1 MKTRFII
8 ACFASVAAMVSMA
21 ACQPACGPLEVRA
34 DVEVRGPELSLA
46 DLLAPASCPAL
57 IQAAARMHL
66 GNAPLPGSV
75 RVLEGGEIRTRFQ
88 QLARGGVNAIIP
100 SELMRVPD
108 RVTVRQAGARA
119 SCAEIDEQILAAL
132 HAQSI
137 PSFSGT
143 NAAAQLTAGTIK
155 EADLGCGA
163 EGNIPQGAR
172 IELIRTAWD
181 RAHGNWEIYARC
193 ARSSDCVPFLVRL
206 SGSASE
212 PGSAQSPQT
221 APNPAPEQPPLVL
234 PGRRL
239 TLLWDEGG
247 IRLVVPVVALD
258 RAGAGEG
265 VRARV
270 TGSGRV
276 VRAIVVNA
284 GLLRAAS

>member
-1 MKTRFII
+1 MKLLFII
-8 ACFASVAAMVSMA
+8 ACFCFASVAAMVSIA
-21 ACQPACGPLEVRA
+21 ACQQACGPLEVRTN
-34 DVEVRGPELSLA
+34 VEVTGNELSFA
-46 DLLAPASCPAL
+46 DLLGPRSCPAL
-57 IQAAARMHL
+57 ARAAARVRL
-66 GNAPLPGSV
+66 GNAPLRGSV
-75 RVLEGGEIRTRFQ
+75 RVLEGREIRARFQ
-88 QLARGGVNAIIP
+88 QLAREIGEG
-100 SELMRVPD
+100 SDLTRVPD
-108 RVTVRQAGARA
+108 RITVRQAGAHA

-132 HAQSI
+132 RAKST
-137 PSFSGT
+137 SGN
-143 NAAAQLTAGTIK
+143 NAAVQPTAGTIK

-172 IELIRTAWD
+172 IELIRTARD
-181 RAHGNWEIYARC
+181 RVRGNWEIYARC
-193 ARSSDCVPFLVRL
+193 VRPNDCVPFLVRL